1 MDFVDKAMEAFWH
14 QRHNE
19 KILDERTRM
28 LSALRAAA
36 LDCPGDLRTHILKYY
51 TRKHSDAI

>member
-19 KILDERTRM
+19 EILDSRARM

-36 LDCPGDLRTHILKYY
+36 LDCPSDLRNQILKYY

>member
-19 KILDERTRM
+19 EILDSRARM

-36 LDCPGDLRTHILKYY
+36 LECPGDLRSHVLMYY
-51 TRKHSDAI
+51 TRKHSNGI